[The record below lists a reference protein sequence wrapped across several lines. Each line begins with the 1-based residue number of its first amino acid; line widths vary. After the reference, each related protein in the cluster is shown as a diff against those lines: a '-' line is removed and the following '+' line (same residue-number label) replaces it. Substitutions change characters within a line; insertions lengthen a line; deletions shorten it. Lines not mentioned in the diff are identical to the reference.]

1 MRTPNTFIV
10 IDVLEA
16 MRTQSAC
23 RYVEALKSTARGLQS
38 TQNHCATCVY
48 VEDYAASQSLDP
60 NDLSPLPRTPSRS
73 PSITPGPPVPSPITP
88 MLSSTSARHL
98 TDDHDAY
105 DETMYARQ
113 PDSLTVVTHDKFN
126 LPALGIV
133 INTVYHVVICIRCG
147 HCIKLKNL
155 TSHLQSHSRTIPV
168 PPNIGPSLA
177 EEFSIVSLDSVPIPR
192 DNPPPIF
199 GIIIEDDLYHF
210 CDRCGRGYSSMLSLR
225 SHQNDLLKC
234 PRKNEEVNRSTQGYA
249 QTFTRGQN
257 RAFFRV
263 DVQSLPLRSDIDPNH
278 VQLFLDHLPPPDDP
292 STTLLVKPAHNQDLG
307 TFAHRERWLDHIK
320 GYAPEDIADMVRAA
334 AAVDAPLQLL
344 RRHVVQYI
352 VDTQDLI
359 SKHASFGI
367 PKRFAQVG
375 E

>member
-1 MRTPNTFIV
+1 MQ
-10 IDVLEA
+10 
-16 MRTQSAC
+16 TQSAC
-23 RYVEALKSTARGLQS
+23 RYVEVLGSTARGLQS
-38 TQNHCATCVY
+38 VQNHCTACIY
-48 VEDYAASQSLDP
+48 VEDYTASQSLDP
-60 NDLSPLPRTPSRS
+60 NDLSPLPGTPSRS
-73 PSITPGPPVPSPITP
+73 PSIIPSSPVPSPIAPTP
-88 MLSSTSARHL
+88 SSASSRPL

-105 DETMYARQ
+105 DENMYARQ
-113 PDSLTVVTHDKFN
+113 PDSQTIVTHDEFN

-133 INTVYHVVICIRCG
+133 INTLYQVVICIRCG
-147 HCIKLKNL
+147 YCIELKNL

-168 PPNIGPSLA
+168 PQNLGSSLA
-177 EEFSIVSLDSVPIPR
+177 EEFSIVALDSVSIPQ

-199 GIIIEDDLYHF
+199 GITIENDLYHF
-210 CDRCGRGYSSMLSLR
+210 CDRCGRGYSSKLSLR
-225 SHQNDLLKC
+225 SHQNDQLKC
-234 PRKNEEVNRSTQGYA
+234 PRNNEEVNRSTQGYA

-292 STTLLVKPAHNQDLG
+292 STALLVKPAHNQDLG
-307 TFAHRERWLDHIK
+307 TFAHREHWLDHIK
-320 GYAPEDIADMVRAA
+320 GYTPEDIADMVRAA
-334 AAVDAPLQLL
+334 ASVDAPLQLL

-359 SKHASFGI
+359 GKHASFGI
-367 PKRFAQVG
+367 PKRFAQIG